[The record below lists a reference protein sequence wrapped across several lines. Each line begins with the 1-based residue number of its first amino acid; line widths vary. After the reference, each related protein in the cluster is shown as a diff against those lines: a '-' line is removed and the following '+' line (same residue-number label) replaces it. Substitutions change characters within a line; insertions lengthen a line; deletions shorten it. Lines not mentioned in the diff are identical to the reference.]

1 MISDQACQS
10 LVASPKRLLEQE
22 LAKELLQRHQAGV
35 LGKKSG
41 FPRFIF
47 DLGGGFEYVVFSSLP
62 GEMIQFD

>member
-1 MISDQACQS
+1 M
-10 LVASPKRLLEQE
+10 ASPKRLLEQE

-41 FPRFIF
+41 FPVFIF
-47 DLGGGFEYVVFSSLP
+47 DLGGGLKHVLFSSLP